1 MSVSEEFRTDRVAF
15 LTKLYEMC
23 KYDTKIPA
31 DAFEV
36 GRPLHFDDGKTRRV
50 VNYLLEKEFIRKSQ
64 YDIPISTGDPRP
76 QRNFLIVF
84 ITSAGIDELDN
95 KESRTSVSDIHQYYG
110 NTYQTEIKDVD
121 KSNIQIGTQGS
132 TQTTNI
138 SDAKNKELTEILN
151 QLKNGLGDLQP
162 EETMEIQS
170 EIIKIENGLTS
181 RNHDKNG
188 VENAIGSLYNKI
200 KDMTPLLGIAIQI
213 ANWFKPT

>member
-1 MSVSEEFRTDRVAF
+1 ME
-15 LTKLYEMC
+15 
-23 KYDTKIPA
+23 IP
-31 DAFEV
+31 
-36 GRPLHFDDGKTRRV
+36 TR
-50 VNYLLEKEFIRKSQ
+50 L
-64 YDIPISTGDPRP
+64 
-76 QRNFLIVF
+76 
-84 ITSAGIDELDN
+84 
-95 KESRTSVSDIHQYYG
+95 
-110 NTYQTEIKDVD
+110 EIKDVD

-188 VENAIGSLYNKI
+188 VDNSCMMNNRFI
-200 KDMTPLLGIAIQI
+200 IQ
-213 ANWFKPT
+213 